1 MELKS
6 WDALQGIIK
15 ERACMTCQILCSFL
29 YCAYDLLCVFLERQ
43 TESWLTN
50 LNVKKSH
57 LKLKCVFLDVIQVV
71 SFFLCFFFCPFTFD
85 VPFRILIQKVRTL
98 FDSCLCVQWH
108 TCLYWIIT
116 LGAFSQLRTF
126 VMWQTRQ
133 WKLIFHQPRC
143 SKSRPP
149 RH

>member
-6 WDALQGIIK
+6 WDALQGKIK

-71 SFFLCFFFCPFTFD
+71 SFFLCFFFLPFYVWCTIQDLNTKGSYTIWFLLMCSMTYML
-85 VPFRILIQKVRTL
+85 ILDYNTGGILTVANICYVTNKAMKVN
-98 FDSCLCVQWH
+98 F
-108 TCLYWIIT
+108 
-116 LGAFSQLRTF
+116 
-126 VMWQTRQ
+126 
-133 WKLIFHQPRC
+133 
-143 SKSRPP
+143 PP
-149 RH
+149 T